1 MVSWKGRLAAVSE
14 LAQVSKATIA
24 GRGSYPD
31 VMRLTLLAL
40 LALLIVVPLLAGGF
54 LVYSLSLCF
63 ANALAVLSVSVLVRY
78 GGEVSIG
85 HSFFVALG
93 AYTVAI
99 VEHRF
104 GLSVLVSLP
113 FAVVLGAVAGFVFA
127 FPSRRLSGIYLAV
140 ATMALAL
147 ALPEILIG
155 FEKITGGFEGL
166 YIARDLIPGVSK
178 PLQRYYLA
186 LAILGIVCFA
196 LAQFRR
202 SPQGMALLMA
212 RAQPRAAE
220 AIGITKSWARVSVF
234 TLSAALA
241 SMAGALAGF
250 ASSTVSPNSFS
261 FFSGI
266 FLLVGS
272 VVSLNGLSLAAALA
286 GGAFITL
293 VPTYLAHAGDWV
305 PVLYGAALIV
315 VSLAANAG
323 SFQRLIQGWRGR

>member
-1 MVSWKGRLAAVSE
+1 MVFWKGRLAAVSE
-14 LAQVSKATIA
+14 LVQASKATVA
-24 GRGSYPD
+24 DRGSFPD
-31 VMRLTLLAL
+31 VMRLSLLAL
-40 LALLIVVPLLAGGF
+40 LALLIMVPLVAGGF

-113 FAVVLGAVAGFVFA
+113 VAVVLGAVGGFVFA

-166 YIARDLIPGVSK
+166 YIARDLIPGASK
-178 PLQRYYLA
+178 SLQRYYLA
-186 LAILGIVCFA
+186 LAVLCVVCFA

-220 AIGITKSWARVSVF
+220 AIGITKSWARISVF

-305 PVLYGAALIV
+305 PVLYGAALIL

-323 SFQRLIQGWRGR
+323 GLQRMIQGWRVR

>member
-14 LAQVSKATIA
+14 LVQASKAPISD
-24 GRGSYPD
+24 RGSFPD
-31 VMRLTLLAL
+31 ITRLSLLAL

-54 LVYSLSLCF
+54 LIYSLSLCF

-99 VEHRF
+99 VEHRL
-104 GLSVLVSLP
+104 GISIVVSLP
-113 FAVVLGAVAGFVFA
+113 LAALLGAGAGFVFA

-155 FEKITGGFEGL
+155 FEKFTGGFEGL
-166 YIARDLIPGVSK
+166 YIAQDLIPGVSK
-178 PLQRYYLA
+178 ALQRYYLA
-186 LAILGIVCFA
+186 LATLGVVCLA

-212 RAQPRAAE
+212 RAQ
-220 AIGITKSWARVSVF
+220 AR
-234 TLSAALA
+234 
-241 SMAGALAGF
+241 
-250 ASSTVSPNSFS
+250 
-261 FFSGI
+261 
-266 FLLVGS
+266 
-272 VVSLNGLSLAAALA
+272 
-286 GGAFITL
+286 
-293 VPTYLAHAGDWV
+293 
-305 PVLYGAALIV
+305 
-315 VSLAANAG
+315 
-323 SFQRLIQGWRGR
+323 

>member
-1 MVSWKGRLAAVSE
+1 VAVSD
-14 LAQVSKATIA
+14 LAQAAKTSVSA
-24 GRGSYPD
+24 RGSHLD
-31 VMRLTLLAL
+31 GMRLVPIAL
-40 LALLIVVPLLAGGF
+40 LAAMLLLPLMAGGF
-54 LVYSLSLCF
+54 LLYSLSLCF
-63 ANALAVLSVSVLVRY
+63 ANALAVLSVSMLVRY

-99 VEHRF
+99 VEHRL
-104 GLSVLVSLP
+104 GLSIAASLP
-113 FAVVLGAVAGFVFA
+113 LAILLGAGAGFIFA

-147 ALPEILIG
+147 ALPEILVG
-155 FEKITGGFEGL
+155 FEKFTGGFEGL

-178 PLQRYYLA
+178 ALQRYYLA
-186 LAILGIVCFA
+186 LAALVLVCLA
-196 LAQFRR
+196 LAHFRK

-212 RAQPRAAE
+212 QAQPRAAE
-220 AIGITKSWARVSVF
+220 AMGITRSWARISIF

-241 SMAGALAGF
+241 SLAGALSGF
-250 ASSTVSPNSFS
+250 ASSTVSPNSFT
-261 FFSGI
+261 FFSGV

-272 VVSLNGLSLAAALA
+272 VVSLNRLSLPAALA

-305 PVLYGAALIV
+305 PILYGVALV
-315 VSLAANAG
+315 VVTLAANAPG
-323 SFQRLIQGWRGR
+323 LRRWLPRGRS

>member
-1 MVSWKGRLAAVSE
+1 MVFWKGRLAVVSE
-14 LAQVSKATIA
+14 LAQSSKATIA
-24 GRGSYPD
+24 NRGSYPD
-31 VMRLTLLAL
+31 VMRLSLLAL
-40 LALLIVVPLLAGGF
+40 LALLIVAPLLAGGF

-99 VEHRF
+99 VEHQF

-113 FAVVLGAVAGFVFA
+113 IAVVLGAAAGFVFA

-147 ALPEILIG
+147 ALPEMLIG

-178 PLQRYYLA
+178 ALQRYYLA
-186 LAILGIVCFA
+186 LATLCVVCLA

-220 AIGITKSWARVSVF
+220 AIGITRGWARISVF

-241 SMAGALAGF
+241 SLAGALAGF

-315 VSLAANAG
+315 VSLAANA
-323 SFQRLIQGWRGR
+323 SSLQRIVQAWRVR

>member
-1 MVSWKGRLAAVSE
+1 MVFWKGRLAAVSE
-14 LAQVSKATIA
+14 LVQASKATIA
-24 GRGSYPD
+24 ERGFYPD
-31 VMRLTLLAL
+31 VMRLSLLAL
-40 LALLIVVPLLAGGF
+40 MALLIMAPLVAGGF

-99 VEHRF
+99 VEHRY

-113 FAVVLGAVAGFVFA
+113 VAVVLGAVAGFIFA

-166 YIARDLIPGVSK
+166 YIARDLIPGASK
-178 PLQRYYLA
+178 ALQRYYLA
-186 LAILGIVCFA
+186 LAALCIVCLA

-220 AIGITKSWARVSVF
+220 AIGITKSWARISVF

-250 ASSTVSPNSFS
+250 ASSTVSPNSFT

-305 PVLYGAALIV
+305 PVLYGAALIL

-323 SFQRLIQGWRGR
+323 SPQRWFQGWMTR

>member
-1 MVSWKGRLAAVSE
+1 M
-14 LAQVSKATIA
+14 
-24 GRGSYPD
+24 
-31 VMRLTLLAL
+31 
-40 LALLIVVPLLAGGF
+40 
-54 LVYSLSLCF
+54 
-63 ANALAVLSVSVLVRY
+63 RY

-99 VEHRF
+99 VEHQF
-104 GLSVLVSLP
+104 GLSLLVSLP
-113 FAVVLGAVAGFVFA
+113 IATALGAAAGFVFA

-155 FEKITGGFEGL
+155 FEKITGGFQGL
-166 YIARDLIPGVSK
+166 YIALDPVPGVPK
-178 PLQRYYLA
+178 ALQRYYVA
-186 LAILGIVCFA
+186 LAVLGLMCLA

-220 AIGITKSWARVSVF
+220 AIGITGSWARISIF

-241 SMAGALAGF
+241 SLAGALLAF
-250 ASSTVSPNSFS
+250 TSSTVSPNSFS
-261 FFSGI
+261 FWSGI

-272 VVSLNGLSLAAALA
+272 VVSLNGLSLPAALA

-305 PVLYGAALIV
+305 PILYGVALIMV
-315 VSLAANAG
+315 TLAANTTSLHRFMRSG
-323 SFQRLIQGWRGR
+323 KS

>member
-1 MVSWKGRLAAVSE
+1 MAS
-14 LAQVSKATIA
+14 
-24 GRGSYPD
+24 RGSHLD
-31 VMRLTLLAL
+31 IMRLSLFAL
-40 LALLIVVPLLAGGF
+40 LALLVIVPLVAGGF

-99 VEHRF
+99 VEHQF

-113 FAVVLGAVAGFVFA
+113 MATALGAAAGFAFA

-147 ALPEILIG
+147 ALPEMLIG

-166 YIARDLIPGVSK
+166 YIARDLIPGASK
-178 PLQRYYLA
+178 ALQRYYLA
-186 LAILGIVCFA
+186 LAILGLICLA

-220 AIGITKSWARVSVF
+220 AIGITGSWARISVF

-261 FFSGI
+261 FWSGI

-272 VVSLNGLSLAAALA
+272 VVSLNGLSLVAALA

-305 PVLYGAALIV
+305 PILYGAALIL
-315 VSLAANAG
+315 VSLAANA
-323 SFQRLIQGWRGR
+323 SSLQRFVQGWRVR

>member
-1 MVSWKGRLAAVSE
+1 MVSWKGRLATVSE
-14 LAQVSKATIA
+14 LAQISKAPIA
-24 GRGSYPD
+24 ERGLYSA
-31 VMRLTLLAL
+31 VMRLSLLAPLAL
-40 LALLIVVPLLAGGF
+40 LAMIPFIAGGF

-93 AYTVAI
+93 AYAVAI
-99 VEHRF
+99 VEHQF
-104 GLSVLVSLP
+104 GLSILVSLP
-113 FAVVLGAVAGFVFA
+113 ISVMLGAGAGFVFS

-147 ALPEILIG
+147 ALPEILVG

-166 YIARDLIPGVSK
+166 YIARDLVPGFSK

-186 LAILGIVCFA
+186 LAILCIVCIA

-220 AIGITKSWARVSVF
+220 AIGITKSWARISVF

-305 PVLYGAALIV
+305 PILYGAALIL
-315 VSLAANAG
+315 VSLAANASG
-323 SFQRLIQGWRGR
+323 LQRIVQGWRVR

>member
-1 MVSWKGRLAAVSE
+1 
-14 LAQVSKATIA
+14 
-24 GRGSYPD
+24 
-31 VMRLTLLAL
+31 MRLSLLAL
-40 LALLIVVPLLAGGF
+40 LALLIMAPLVAGGF

-104 GLSVLVSLP
+104 ALSVMVSLP
-113 FAVVLGAVAGFVFA
+113 LAVVLGAVAGFVFA

-166 YIARDLIPGVSK
+166 YIARDLVPGVSK

-186 LAILGIVCFA
+186 LAILGIVCLA

-220 AIGITKSWARVSVF
+220 AIGITKSWARISVF
-234 TLSAALA
+234 ALSAALA

-261 FFSGI
+261 FLSGI

-272 VVSLNGLSLAAALA
+272 VVSLNGLSLSAALA

-323 SFQRLIQGWRGR
+323 SLQRLIQSWRVR

>member
-1 MVSWKGRLAAVSE
+1 MAVVSE
-14 LAQVSKATIA
+14 LAQISKAPISA
-24 GRGSYPD
+24 RGSQLD
-31 VMRLTLLAL
+31 FLRLSLLAL
-40 LALLIVVPLLAGGF
+40 LALLIIVPLVAGGF

-99 VEHRF
+99 VEHQF
-104 GLSVLVSLP
+104 GLSVLAGLP
-113 FAVVLGAVAGFVFA
+113 IATVLGAVAGLVFA

-178 PLQRYYLA
+178 ALQRYYLA
-186 LAILGIVCFA
+186 LAILCLVCLA

-220 AIGITKSWARVSVF
+220 AIGITGSWARISVF

-261 FFSGI
+261 FWSGI

-305 PVLYGAALIV
+305 PILYGAALIL
-315 VSLAANAG
+315 VSLAANAN
-323 SFQRLIQGWRGR
+323 SLQQLLQGWRVR

>member
-1 MVSWKGRLAAVSE
+1 MVFWKGRLAAVSE
-14 LAQVSKATIA
+14 LAQVSKAPIT

-31 VMRLTLLAL
+31 VMRLSLLAP
-40 LALLIVVPLLAGGF
+40 LALLIMVPLVAGGF

-63 ANALAVLSVSVLVRY
+63 ANALAVLSVSLLVRY

-85 HSFFVALG
+85 HSFFVAVG

-99 VEHRF
+99 VEHQF
-104 GLSVLVSLP
+104 AYSILVSLP
-113 FAVVLGAVAGFVFA
+113 IAVVLGAAAGFVFA

-155 FEKITGGFEGL
+155 FEKVTGGFEGL

-186 LAILGIVCFA
+186 LATLCIVCLA

-220 AIGITKSWARVSVF
+220 AIGITGSWARISIF

-241 SMAGALAGF
+241 SLAGALAGF

-323 SFQRLIQGWRGR
+323 SLQRLFQGWRAR

>member
-1 MVSWKGRLAAVSE
+1 M
-14 LAQVSKATIA
+14 KAPISD
-24 GRGSYPD
+24 RGGHPD
-31 VMRLTLLAL
+31 VMRLSLLAALAL
-40 LALLIVVPLLAGGF
+40 LLLLPLLAGGF

-63 ANALAVLSVSVLVRY
+63 ANALAVLSVSALVRY

-99 VEHRF
+99 LEHQF
-104 GLSVLVSLP
+104 GLSVLVGLP
-113 FAVVLGAVAGFVFA
+113 MATVLGAGAGFVFA

-155 FEKITGGFEGL
+155 FEKFTGGFQGL
-166 YIARDLIPGVSK
+166 YIARDLVPGVSK
-178 PLQRYYLA
+178 ALQRYYVA
-186 LAILGIVCFA
+186 LAVLGLVCLA

-220 AIGITKSWARVSVF
+220 AIGITGSWARVSIF
-234 TLSAALA
+234 TLSAGLA
-241 SMAGALAGF
+241 SMAGALAAF

-261 FFSGI
+261 FFSGV

-272 VVSLNGLSLAAALA
+272 VVSLNSLSLPAALA

-305 PVLYGAALIV
+305 PILYGVALILV
-315 VSLAANAG
+315 TLAANTT
-323 SFQRLIQGWRGR
+323 SLQRLIRGGKTR

>member
-1 MVSWKGRLAAVSE
+1 
-14 LAQVSKATIA
+14 
-24 GRGSYPD
+24 
-31 VMRLTLLAL
+31 
-40 LALLIVVPLLAGGF
+40 
-54 LVYSLSLCF
+54 
-63 ANALAVLSVSVLVRY
+63 VSVLVRY

-99 VEHRF
+99 VEHQF

-113 FAVVLGAVAGFVFA
+113 VATVLGAVAGFVFA

-147 ALPEILIG
+147 ALPELLIG

-166 YIARDLIPGVSK
+166 YIARDLIPGASK
-178 PLQRYYLA
+178 ALQRYYLA
-186 LAILGIVCFA
+186 LAVLGLVCLA

-261 FFSGI
+261 FWSGI

-305 PVLYGAALIV
+305 PILYGAALIL
-315 VSLAANAG
+315 VSLAANAT
-323 SFQRLIQGWRGR
+323 SLQRIVQGWRVR

>member
-1 MVSWKGRLAAVSE
+1 MSE
-14 LAQVSKATIA
+14 LVQASKATISD
-24 GRGSYPD
+24 RGSYPD
-31 VMRLTLLAL
+31 VMRLGLVAL
-40 LALLIVVPLLAGGF
+40 LALLIMAPLVAGGF

-99 VEHRF
+99 VEHRL

-113 FAVVLGAVAGFVFA
+113 VAVVLGAVAGFVFA

-166 YIARDLIPGVSK
+166 YIARDLVPGVSK

-186 LAILGIVCFA
+186 LAILCIVCLA

-220 AIGITKSWARVSVF
+220 AIGITKSWARISVF

-305 PVLYGAALIV
+305 PVLYGAALIL

-323 SFQRLIQGWRGR
+323 SLQRFIQGWRGR

>member
-1 MVSWKGRLAAVSE
+1 MVFWKGRLAAVSE
-14 LAQVSKATIA
+14 LAQVSKTVIA
-24 GRGSYPD
+24 DRGSYPD
-31 VMRLTLLAL
+31 VMRLSLIAL
-40 LALLIVVPLLAGGF
+40 LALLIMVPLLAGGF
-54 LVYSLSLCF
+54 LIYSLSLCF

-113 FAVVLGAVAGFVFA
+113 LAVVLGAVAGFVFA

-186 LAILGIVCFA
+186 LVILCIVCLA

-220 AIGITKSWARVSVF
+220 AIGITKSWARISVF

-323 SFQRLIQGWRGR
+323 SLRRFIQGWRGR